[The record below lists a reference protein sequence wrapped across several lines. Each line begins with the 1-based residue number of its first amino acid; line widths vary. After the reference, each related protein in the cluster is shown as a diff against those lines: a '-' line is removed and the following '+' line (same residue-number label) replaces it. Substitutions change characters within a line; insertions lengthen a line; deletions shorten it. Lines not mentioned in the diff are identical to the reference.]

1 MSNKCTYFTTTAGA
15 NVIVSTKAGALSGL
29 IVYGSAGGT
38 TITVVDSGGS
48 IVAILAASSLD
59 GIAFAP
65 AIPIALQNGLT
76 VTASG
81 TGGYSAF
88 YE

>member
-1 MSNKCTYFTTTAGA
+1 MDKCLFFSTTAGA
-15 NVIVSTKAGALSGL
+15 NVTISTKGGALVGL
-29 IVYGSAGGT
+29 IVYGSAAGT
-38 TITVVDSGGS
+38 TINVVDSGGA
-48 IVAILAASSLD
+48 IVCLLVASSLD

-65 AIPIALQNGLT
+65 TIPIGLANGLT

-88 YE
+88 YV